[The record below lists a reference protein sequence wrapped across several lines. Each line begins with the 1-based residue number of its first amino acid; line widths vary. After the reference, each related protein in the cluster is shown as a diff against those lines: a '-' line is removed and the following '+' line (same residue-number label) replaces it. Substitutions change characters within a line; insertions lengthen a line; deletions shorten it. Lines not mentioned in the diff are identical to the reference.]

1 MLSLLVLVVQVRVRP
16 ALRCYTGVL
25 DCTAMNER
33 YPMTV
38 EQRRAL
44 NGDLAGIQE
53 KLEDI
58 LTLIRACYDDTGD
71 VRVRAE
77 ESAAALQRLKW
88 ALERDRPPVKA

>member
-1 MLSLLVLVVQVRVRP
+1 
-16 ALRCYTGVL
+16 
-25 DCTAMNER
+25 
-33 YPMTV
+33 MTV

-53 KLEDI
+53 KLEEI
-58 LTLIRACYDDTGD
+58 LTLIRASYGDSED

-88 ALERDRPPVKA
+88 ALERERPPVKA

>member
-1 MLSLLVLVVQVRVRP
+1 MVRQPQP
-16 ALRCYTGVL
+16 APRCYTGVL
-25 DCTAMNER
+25 YSTVMKER

-44 NGDLAGIQE
+44 NGDLASVQE

-58 LTLIRACYDDTGD
+58 LTLIRACYGDADD
-71 VRVRAE
+71 VRIRAE

-88 ALERDRPPVKA
+88 ALERERLPVKA

>member
-1 MLSLLVLVVQVRVRP
+1 MVQFSVQP
-16 ALRCYTGVL
+16 AARCYTGVL
-25 DCTAMNER
+25 GCTAMNDR

-44 NGDLAGIQE
+44 HADLAGIQE
-53 KLEDI
+53 KLDDI
-58 LTLIRACYDDTGD
+58 LTLIRACYADTED

-88 ALERDRPPVKA
+88 ALERERAPVKA

>member
-1 MLSLLVLVVQVRVRP
+1 
-16 ALRCYTGVL
+16 
-25 DCTAMNER
+25 MNER

-44 NGDLAGIQE
+44 NGDLAEVQG
-53 KLEDI
+53 KLDEI
-58 LTLIRACYDDTGD
+58 LTLIRACYGDTVE

-88 ALERDRPPVKA
+88 ALEREGPPVKA